1 MSNNKPVVYVAGVFS
16 KGDTLPK
23 EEQEKNRNLLRYYSL
38 IFMKKGYAVISPI
51 ENDQWA
57 YDLGLVTYDDVIET
71 DLAVIAKCDYIFL
84 VPGWEKGHGTVI
96 EHKFAEENDIP
107 IWYKIPKYNGD
118 QASKHIGKERLKGMY
133 KEFGDDA
140 EVTHHYSEEQVPVWP
155 KGHW

>member
-71 DLAVIAKCDYIFL
+71 DLAVIAKCDYIFF

-118 QASKHIGKERLKGMY
+118 QASKHIGRERLKGMY